1 MSTRMTTSITTS
13 SDNKKKSTGQTIY
26 EDLQEKIISGEYAA
40 GTNLPSERDLVGA
53 LGVSRSAV
61 REALQRLAQSKLVT
75 INHGGGTR
83 VNDYKETAGLDLLN
97 KLFSNKNLNIDLQIF
112 RSLMEMRS
120 AMAIDAARLAASRR
134 SDAQIKN
141 LFSKLE
147 EMKLAET
154 STLLQE
160 RTIEFWDLIITAS
173 ENIAY
178 QLSMNTLKENYS
190 FFERFGENF
199 SIKNYKFIY
208 YEQLTQA
215 ISNKQPSKAEQA
227 AKTVVDRDAKQLI
240 NVLKLTSELNFS
252 S

>member
-1 MSTRMTTSITTS
+1 MTE
-13 SDNKKKSTGQTIY
+13 DNKKKSTGQTIY

-97 KLFSNKNLNIDLQIF
+97 KLFTHKNLNFDLHIF

-120 AMAIDAARLAASRR
+120 AMAVDAARLAASRR
-134 SDAQIKN
+134 SETQKVALQQ
-141 LFSKLE
+141 KLD
-147 EMKLAET
+147 EMKQAES
-154 STLLQE
+154 STQLQQ

-190 FFERFGENF
+190 YFERFGKNF
-199 SIKNYKFIY
+199 SVKNYKFVH
-208 YEQLTQA
+208 YEQLAQA
-215 ISNKQPSKAEQA
+215 IINKQVTKAEHA
-227 AKTVVDRDAKQLI
+227 AKTVVDRDAKQLV
-240 NVLKLTSELNFS
+240 NVLELTEKLTDIPTHN
-252 S
+252 

>member
-1 MSTRMTTSITTS
+1 MGE
-13 SDNKKKSTGQTIY
+13 KKKSTGQAIF

-75 INHGGGTR
+75 INHGGGTK
-83 VNDYKETAGLDLLN
+83 VNDYQETGGLDLLN
-97 KLFSNKNLNIDLQIF
+97 KLFTNKNISIDLQIF

-120 AMAIDAARLAASRR
+120 ALAVDAARLAATRR
-134 SDAQIKN
+134 SEEDKLLIQSIFEDMKKAQ
-141 LFSKLE
+141 S
-147 EMKLAET
+147 
-154 STLLQE
+154 STELQK
-160 RTIEFWDLIITAS
+160 RTIEYWDAVINAS

-178 QLSMNTLKENYS
+178 KLSINSLKENYPY
-190 FFERFGENF
+190 FERFGENF
-199 SIKNYKFIY
+199 SIKNYKFVY

-215 ISNKQPSKAEQA
+215 IANKHHLKAEQA
-227 AKTVVDRDAKQLI
+227 AKTVVERDARQLV
-240 NVLKLTSELNFS
+240 NVLELAGQLPDLANPS

>member
-1 MSTRMTTSITTS
+1 MTL
-13 SDNKKKSTGQTIY
+13 DNKKKSTGQTIY
-26 EDLQEKIISGEYAA
+26 DDLQEKIISGEYAA

-97 KLFSNKNLNIDLQIF
+97 KLFTRKNLNIDLQLF

-120 AMAIDAARLAASRR
+120 AMAVDAARLAASRR
-134 SDAQIKN
+134 SDVQKN
-141 LFSKLE
+141 ELQSKLE
-147 EMKLAET
+147 EMKQAES
-154 STLLQE
+154 STQLQK

-190 FFERFGENF
+190 YFERFGGNF
-199 SIKNYKFIY
+199 SVKNYTFVH

-215 ISNKQPSKAEQA
+215 IAKQQAAKAEQA
-227 AKTVVDRDAKQLI
+227 AKTVVERDAQQLV
-240 NVLKLTSELNFS
+240 NVLELTGKLSDISNSPE
-252 S
+252 

>member
-1 MSTRMTTSITTS
+1 MMI
-13 SDNKKKSTGQTIY
+13 DNKKKSTGQTIY
-26 EDLQEKIISGEYAA
+26 EELQEKIISGEYAA

-97 KLFSNKNLNIDLQIF
+97 KLFNHKNLNFDLHIF

-120 AMAIDAARLAASRR
+120 AMAVDAARLAAARR
-134 SDAQIKN
+134 TETQKVV
-141 LFSKLE
+141 LQQKLD
-147 EMKLAET
+147 EMKHAES
-154 STLLQE
+154 STQLQQ

-190 FFERFGENF
+190 YFERFGKNF
-199 SIKNYKFIY
+199 SVKNYKFIH
-208 YEQLTQA
+208 YEQLAQA
-215 ISNKQPSKAEQA
+215 IINKQVSKAEQA
-227 AKTVVDRDAKQLI
+227 AKTVVDRDAEQLV
-240 NVLKLTSELNFS
+240 NVLELAGKLSDVS
-252 S
+252 SSK

>member
-1 MSTRMTTSITTS
+1 MSLEV
-13 SDNKKKSTGQTIY
+13 KKKSTGQTIF
-26 EDLQEKIISGEYAA
+26 EDLQEKIISGEYAP

-83 VNDYKETAGLDLLN
+83 VNNYKETAGLDLLN
-97 KLFSNKNLNIDLQIF
+97 KLFSNKNLDLDLQIF

-120 AMAIDAARLAASRR
+120 AMAVDAARLAASRR
-134 SDAQIKN
+134 NNEQKN
-141 LFSKLE
+141 DLLGKLE
-147 EMKLAET
+147 AMKKAET
-154 STLLQE
+154 STRLQK

-190 FFERFGENF
+190 YFERFGENF
-199 SIKNYKFIY
+199 SVKNYKFVH

-215 ISNKQPSKAEQA
+215 ISNQQAAKAEHA
-227 AKTVVDRDAKQLI
+227 AKTVVDRDAKQLVNALELAGELPDI
-240 NVLKLTSELNFS
+240 ANLK
-252 S
+252 

>member
-1 MSTRMTTSITTS
+1 MGE
-13 SDNKKKSTGQTIY
+13 KKKNTGQAIF
-26 EDLQEKIISGEYAA
+26 EGLQEKIISGEYAA

-75 INHGGGTR
+75 INHGGGTK
-83 VNDYKETAGLDLLN
+83 VNDYQETGGLDLLN
-97 KLFSNKNLNIDLQIF
+97 KLFTNKNISFDLQIF

-120 AMAIDAARLAASRR
+120 ALAVDAARLAATRR
-134 SDAQIKN
+134 SEED
-141 LFSKLE
+141 KLLIQTIFDD
-147 EMKLAET
+147 MKKSQT
-154 STLLQE
+154 STELQK
-160 RTIEFWDLIITAS
+160 RTIEYWDAVINAS

-178 QLSMNTLKENYS
+178 KLSMNTLKENYS

-199 SIKNYKFIY
+199 SIKNYKFVY

-215 ISNKQPSKAEQA
+215 IANKHHLKAEQA
-227 AKTVVDRDAKQLI
+227 AKTVVERDARQLV
-240 NVLKLTSELNFS
+240 NVLELARQLPDFANPS